1 MITCMCISVVETPK
15 KMITFNPKLTEYGKA
30 ELQKSTNY
38 PRQFRLMEGMIG
50 QQARDPV

>member
-1 MITCMCISVVETPK
+1 MIICMCIGGVETPK
-15 KMITFNPKLTEYGKA
+15 KMITFNPKLMECGKA
-30 ELQKSTNY
+30 ALQKSTNY